1 MKAKQIQPYTSKV
14 YPINWLV
21 YVNCHYGLVYEMQR
35 QLSLLLQQTVFP
47 LEPESFQLV
56 CLNILVPLG
65 ESSSLSQKQV
75 VRVIMTECIF
85 RCVFAVKTGS
95 GECHTYT

>member
-21 YVNCHYGLVYEMQR
+21 YVNGHYGLVYEMQR

-85 RCVFAVKTGS
+85 RCVFALKTGS